1 MAASLGRKY
10 SRVTQHYPGAAK
22 MLNIEGSRL
31 RWLCAAVLLAVACA
45 PAQSLPDAS
54 STTAQGD
61 AFQRGLIALKD
72 GHLEIALSELTTA
85 EQLAPSDARI
95 RNFRG
100 VTLVHLRRSDEAA
113 QEYREAVR
121 LDPRME
127 DAYRNLG
134 LLEWTEHRLDEASED
149 LRHALALDPDDSF
162 AHYYLGRVLLDSK
175 NHAEALSELN
185 RSSVPWPDDPEFLI
199 QVAVADNI
207 LGRHEEEDRT
217 IDRLVAMPLKGN
229 QSITVVDLL
238 LSAKHNEA
246 AFHLLQELMQHQPS
260 DGQWARFDLA
270 RAYLVTQSY
279 ASAAARAR
287 EFIATTPKKI
297 SPTDL
302 AAAWS
307 LLGIAEANLKDSD
320 TAINAFRQAAK
331 LQPGNDEYCLNL
343 TRELMD
349 LSRYDEAIAAIQAGL
364 VANPKSYALH
374 LRLGAA
380 FLASD
385 RYADAEKSFRELVEA
400 NDPLP
405 ISYIGLAQ
413 VLMRTGRDE
422 DAVVELTAAEQKL
435 GPSFLVAYFRGLALK
450 RAARPT
456 DAISAFTEAV
466 HLNPSSAEAHRD
478 LGSTL
483 LALGR
488 ITGAISELKESL
500 GLAPSDPRTQRL
512 LTQAYARSGDIKT
525 ARQYLDAQKDSP
537 VPAPDM
543 QGDFI
548 LPSWQYPRPDKRD

>member
-1 MAASLGRKY
+1 
-10 SRVTQHYPGAAK
+10 

-31 RWLCAAVLLAVACA
+31 RWLCVAVLLAAA
-45 PAQSLPDAS
+45 GAMAQSFPNAS
-54 STTAQGD
+54 NPNAQGNP
-61 AFQRGLIALKD
+61 FQHGLIALKD

-85 EQLAPSDARI
+85 EQQSPSDARI

-100 VTLVHLRRSDEAA
+100 VTLVHLGKNSEAA
-113 QEYREAVR
+113 SEYREAVR

-134 LLEWTEHRLDEASED
+134 LLEWTEHRLDDAGDD
-149 LRHALALDPDDSF
+149 LRHALALAPEDSF
-162 AHYYLGRVLLDSK
+162 AHYYLGRVLLDS
-175 NHAEALSELN
+175 NDYAEAVAELN
-185 RSSVPWPDDPEFLI
+185 RSSVPWPEDADFLI
-199 QVAVADNI
+199 QVAIANKT
-207 LGRHEEEDRT
+207 LGRRGEEDRT
-217 IDRLVAMPLKGN
+217 IDRLVAMPLNGT

-238 LSAKHNEA
+238 LSAKHNHVA
-246 AFHLLQELMQHQPS
+246 IQLLQRLIQHQTS
-260 DGQWARFDLA
+260 HNSWAQFDLA
-270 RAYLVTQSY
+270 RAYLAAENY
-279 ASAAARAR
+279 KSAADRTHEYIKALSESA
-287 EFIATTPKKI
+287 
-297 SPTDL
+297 SPTEM
-302 AAAWS
+302 ASAWS
-307 LLGIAEANLKDSD
+307 LLGIAEANLKNSD
-320 TAINAFRQAAK
+320 LAIHAFRQAAK

-343 TRELMD
+343 TRELME

-380 FLASD
+380 FLASG
-385 RYADAEKSFRELVEA
+385 RYADSEKSFRELVEA

-435 GPSFLVAYFRGLALK
+435 GPSFLLAYFRGLALK
-450 RAARPT
+450 RAARSS
-456 DAISAFTEAV
+456 DAVSEFTEAV

-488 ITGAISELKESL
+488 ITEAISELKESL
-500 GLAPSDPRTQRL
+500 GLAQNDPRTQRL
-512 LTQAYARSGDIKT
+512 LAQAYARSGDIKT
-525 ARQYLDAQKDSP
+525 ARQYLDAKKDSP
-537 VPAPDM
+537 VPMPDL

-548 LPSWQYPRPDKRD
+548 LPSWQYPSQEKRD